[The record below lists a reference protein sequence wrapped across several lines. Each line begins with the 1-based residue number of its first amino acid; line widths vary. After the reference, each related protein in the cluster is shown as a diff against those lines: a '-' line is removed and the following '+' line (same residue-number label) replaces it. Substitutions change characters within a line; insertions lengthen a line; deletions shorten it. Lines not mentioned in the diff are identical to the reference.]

1 MLLCKDRGR
10 NEKGALLA
18 VHCAFERSS
27 ERDLG
32 LAVADIAAKKAVH
45 DSVGFH
51 VALYLLD
58 ARQLIGG
65 LLVGEAQFK
74 PLLPIGIRGKG
85 IASNAAAF
93 SVELHKVEGKLLN
106 ALTGAVDGLLPFG
119 RAELGELQLFLVT
132 ADVFLYPVEL
142 VGRDIDFVAALIEKL
157 DIILGCAERGE
168 GLNPGEPADTV
179 YLMDD
184 GIPGLQFHKLKL
196 RLFL

>member
-1 MLLCKDRGR
+1 MSR
-10 NEKGALLA
+10 
-18 VHCAFERSS
+18 F
-27 ERDLG
+27 
-32 LAVADIAAKKAVH
+32 I
-45 DSVGFH
+45 
-51 VALYLLD
+51 LD

-65 LLVGEAQFK
+65 LLVGKAQFK
-74 PLLPIGIRGKG
+74 PLLPIGIRGKS

-93 SVELHKVEGKLLN
+93 SVELHKVEGKLLY
-106 ALTGAVDGLLPFG
+106 AFTGAVDGLLPFG
-119 RAELGELQLFLVT
+119 RAELGELQLFLVA

-179 YLMDD
+179 DLMDD
-184 GIPGLQFHKLKL
+184 GIPGLKFHKLKL